1 MSDKQSAFDFFEPQP
16 SESSEPKTG
25 QPSET
30 EQLASEI
37 LDPPPVAEPENAQ
50 ETEQVSTQG
59 PSSVSAPAADLLP
72 LPTRKAI
79 AYLLRNGVVLASQ
92 KPKLFADVAA
102 GKRDIRSYLNQIFI
116 DLTLDEHNGV
126 AFIGNQQIDDD
137 DAESFSLISQRQLL
151 LIDTLLLLV
160 LRKYYQER
168 ETQGEQTIAIDDDK
182 MADLLSPFM
191 PLFNRDKDFDRIF
204 NPAIKRLLEKKLLLT
219 LRGSEDR
226 YEVSPLIRYVVS
238 AEFLEQLLSEYTSM
252 AGAAHE

>member
-1 MSDKQSAFDFFEPQP
+1 MSDKQSAFDFFEPEPVQP
-16 SESSEPKTG
+16 ETVPEAEL
-25 QPSET
+25 SET
-30 EQLASEI
+30 EQLASE
-37 LDPPPVAEPENAQ
+37 LVDTPQANETTEASDTNEEN
-50 ETEQVSTQG
+50 EFE
-59 PSSVSAPAADLLP
+59 PSSEEGLLP

-79 AYLLRNGVVLASQ
+79 AYLLRNGVLLASQ
-92 KPKLFADVAA
+92 KPKLFADIVA

-126 AFIGNQQIDDD
+126 AFIGNQQIDDE

-204 NPAIKRLLEKKLLLT
+204 NPAVKRLLEKKLLLT
-219 LRGSEDR
+219 IRGSEER

-238 AEFLEQLLSEYTSM
+238 AEFLQQLLSEYTRM
-252 AGAAHE
+252 AGGEHE